1 MFFKAF
7 AAFVRRSEGFL
18 YLPFSAVALLLL
30 NLLLLPNLCDCR
42 FGTAWASPELPACS
56 RQEHPG

>member
-1 MFFKAF
+1 MCFKAF

-18 YLPFSAVALLLL
+18 HLPYSAVALLL

-56 RQEHPG
+56 RQERLG